1 MIAARQIFLGCG
13 AGGGGWKNPYIT
25 DGLIA
30 MWDGE
35 WNAGGGVHDP
45 NATTWV
51 DLSGNGN
58 DAIPNAIYP
67 RFDNNSLVFTGLSNC
82 FWTVTNPSSSLA
94 NISQSRNYE
103 LTLESAYNFSVV
115 GQNAGIINLSTSA
128 TQRGY
133 SLRFYSSKLYATF
146 SGPQYGPYGSLS
158 GSFAMSGK
166 DDGVAG
172 SYKRVVVDLYIDGAS
187 VDSTHTA
194 QDTFGAVNS
203 RVWLGNTGANDGVLI
218 GHLYTS
224 RIYNRILTAA
234 EIAANH
240 AIDKARLNLP

>member
-1 MIAARQIFLGCG
+1 MLLGARQFFERRG
-13 AGGGGWKNPYIT
+13 APAWQNPYVT
-25 DGLIA
+25 DGLVA

-35 WNAGGGVHDP
+35 WNAGGGVHDA
-45 NATTWV
+45 NATVWV

-58 DAIPNAIYP
+58 DAIPGATYP
-67 RFDNNSLVFTGLSNC
+67 RFDNNSVVFTGLSNC

-103 LTLESAYNFSVV
+103 LSLESAYDFSVT

-146 SGPQYGPYGSLS
+146 YGPQYGPYNLLS

-166 DDGVAG
+166 DDGLAG
-172 SYKRVVVDLYIDGAS
+172 AYRRVVVDLYIDGTSVAS
-187 VDSTHTA
+187 MTNNF
-194 QDTFGAVNS
+194 DTFGATNS
-203 RVWLGNTGANDGVLI
+203 MVWLGNTGANDGVLI

-234 EIAANH
+234 EIAANY
-240 AIDKARLNLP
+240 AIDKARFNLP